1 MKTKQSI
8 EEKIYNKL
16 SKVSRSKEDFENGR
30 YDENIIKLI
39 KSLSF
44 KEFTELKGKNHS
56 IEIPFSENDLQEL
69 QSGEE
74 FNWTFGDID
83 IHLFKGEEE

>member
-8 EEKIYNKL
+8 EEKIYKQL
-16 SKVSRSKEDFENGR
+16 SKVTDSQIKDKA
-30 YDENIIKLI
+30 IIKLI

-44 KEFTELKGKNHS
+44 KDFTELKGKNHS

-69 QSGEE
+69 ESGEE
-74 FNWTFGDID
+74 FNWTFGNVD
-83 IHLFKGEEE
+83 IHLYKGEEE